1 MSSPD
6 RIHERTNWPGVAFG
20 LSLSAFVAFQH
31 YKLPPVLPV
40 MLEQYGYDRVLAG
53 GLMSI
58 YALAGLL
65 LSMPAGRWLQ
75 RHGARSVIVALGFL
89 FLAGNLLG
97 LAAPEQGGV
106 MLVSRGLEGI
116 GYAIGA
122 VTGPA
127 IAMAHASQRHR
138 ALVIG
143 MMAGWIP
150 AGQLVASALTPFALA
165 LGGWQPIWILS
176 LLVALGFM
184 LWGRLADRDAYLPAE
199 TSAAARRGRFTRA
212 ELIALWLGG
221 SLFMLWSGQYA
232 AFMTWLPPFL
242 VEVHGFA
249 EIGAVLGYSL
259 PVAVLLAFNV
269 LTGLFLRWG
278 APLPW
283 LVSGAVI
290 AQAVFWWMAP
300 FVGTGW
306 DGFAMLVFY
315 GIGAGITPTCLFA
328 LPTSI
333 VGSHRVASAFGIIMT
348 GRNLGVFLG
357 PIAFAYAL
365 DALFGWDG
373 AIRMIAISTAI
384 AAAIAILLALRL
396 RRFAASDGFGRAAN
410 KSAQGT
416 SR

>member
-1 MSSPD
+1 MSNLD
-6 RIHERTNWPGVAFG
+6 RTNWPGVAFG

-40 MLEQYGYDRVLAG
+40 MLDQYGYDRVLAG

-75 RHGARSVIVALGFL
+75 RHGARSVVVALGVL
-89 FLAGNLLG
+89 FLVGNLLG

-122 VTGPA
+122 VAGPA
-127 IAMAHASQRHR
+127 IATAHTSARHR
-138 ALVIG
+138 TLVIG

-150 AGQLVASALTPFALA
+150 AGQLVASALTPFALE

-184 LWGRLADRDAYLPAE
+184 LWGRIGDRDAYLPG
-199 TSAAARRGRFTRA
+199 AAGAGGVYAVRFARG

-221 SLFMLWSGQYA
+221 ALFMLWSGQYA

-249 EIGAVLGYSL
+249 EVGAVLGYSL

-283 LVSGAVI
+283 LISGAVI
-290 AQAVFWWMAP
+290 AQASFWWAAP
-300 FVGTGW
+300 YIGPGW

-328 LPTSI
+328 LPTAI
-333 VGSHRVASAFGIIMT
+333 VGARRVAGAFGIIMT

-357 PIAFAYAL
+357 PIAFAHAL
-365 DALFGWDG
+365 DALYGWNG
-373 AIRMIAISTAI
+373 AIRLIAISTAI
-384 AAAIAILLALRL
+384 AAAIAVLLAVKL
-396 RRFAASDGFGRAAN
+396 RRFAPPDGLGR
-410 KSAQGT
+410 S
-416 SR
+416 